1 MTCGHCL
8 VAFHGTWTVDRISNI
23 SSPIRSWSVYST
35 TCPNCKEPTIIIK
48 VKQPVYDAQAYMMR
62 HKGKAYTA
70 YPQSPRRAPIG
81 DAVHPA
87 FKEDYEEA
95 CAVLSVSPKASAAL
109 SRRVLQAILK
119 DQGYE
124 SSNLA
129 KQIDS
134 VLSETSPDKVLPAAI
149 RDTIDAVRTFG
160 NFAAHPITDKTSLQI
175 IDVEP
180 NEAEWCLDII
190 ETLFEHYYVRPAE
203 TRKKLGKLNEKMA
216 RAGKPSAKA

>member
-8 VAFHGTWTVDRISNI
+8 VAFYDVWTIDRINNI
-23 SSPIRSWSVYST
+23 SNSVTRWEVHST
-35 TCPNCKEPTIIIK
+35 TCPNCKEPT
-48 VKQPVYDAQAYMMR
+48 VKLKHTINASQSYAQSYSEKLHPVYP
-62 HKGKAYTA
+62 H
-70 YPQSPRRAPIG
+70 SPRRVPIG
-81 DAVHPA
+81 DAVPPA
-87 FKEDYEEA
+87 FKGDYEEA
-95 CAVLSVSPKASAAL
+95 CAVLSISPKASAAL

-129 KQIDS
+129 KQIES

>member
-8 VAFHGTWTVDRISNI
+8 IEFHDVWTVNEINISNTAHY
-23 SSPIRSWSVYST
+23 WEVCFT
-35 TCPNCKEPTIIIK
+35 TCPSCTKPTIK
-48 VKQPVYDAQAYMMR
+48 VKQTIYNAPPYRGETYPVYP
-62 HKGKAYTA
+62 H
-70 YPQSPRRAPIG
+70 SPRRAAIG
-81 DAVHPA
+81 DAAPPA
-87 FKEDYEEA
+87 LKENYEEA
-95 CAVLSVSPKASAAL
+95 CAVLSISPKASAAL
-109 SRRVLQAILK
+109 SRRVLQAMLK

-203 TRKKLGKLNEKMA
+203 IRKKLEKLNEKMA

>member
-1 MTCGHCL
+1 MKCGHCL
-8 VAFHGTWTVDRISNI
+8 VAFHDTWTVDRISNI

-35 TCPNCKEPTIIIK
+35 TCPNCKEPTITL
-48 VKQPVYDAQAYMMR
+48 KQLRDPSKAKTYPV
-62 HKGKAYTA
+62 H
-70 YPQSPRRAPIG
+70 PHSPRRAPIG
-81 DAVHPA
+81 DAVHPTL
-87 FKEDYEEA
+87 KEDYEEA
-95 CAVLSVSPKASAAL
+95 CAVLSISPKASAAL

-129 KQIDS
+129 KQIES

-203 TRKKLGKLNEKMA
+203 TRKKLEKLNEKMA

>member
-1 MTCGHCL
+1 MKCGHCL
-8 VAFHGTWTVDRISNI
+8 IEFHDVWTVNEINISNTAHY
-23 SSPIRSWSVYST
+23 WEMCFT
-35 TCPNCKEPTIIIK
+35 TYPSCAKPTIK
-48 VKQPVYDAQAYMMR
+48 VKQTIYNAPPYREETYPVYPY
-62 HKGKAYTA
+62 
-70 YPQSPRRAPIG
+70 SPRRAPIG
-81 DAVHPA
+81 DAAPPA
-87 FKEDYEEA
+87 LKEDYEEA
-95 CAVLSVSPKASAAL
+95 CDVLSISPKASAAL

-149 RDTIDAVRTFG
+149 RDTIEAVRTFG

-203 TRKKLGKLNEKMA
+203 IRKKLEKLNEKMA

>member
-8 VAFHGTWTVDRISNI
+8 VAFHDVWVVDGISNI
-23 SSPIRSWSVYST
+23 SSAIRSWSVYST
-35 TCPNCKEPTIIIK
+35 TCPNCKEPTITL
-48 VKQPVYDAQAYMMR
+48 KQLRAPSKAKTYPVYP
-62 HKGKAYTA
+62 H
-70 YPQSPRRAPIG
+70 SPRRAPIG
-81 DAVHPA
+81 DAVHPTL
-87 FKEDYEEA
+87 KEDYEEA
-95 CAVLSVSPKASAAL
+95 CDVLSISPKASAAL

-119 DQGYE
+119 GQGYE

>member
-35 TCPNCKEPTIIIK
+35 TCPNCKEPTITL
-48 VKQPVYDAQAYMMR
+48 KQLRGPSKAKTYPVYP
-62 HKGKAYTA
+62 H
-70 YPQSPRRAPIG
+70 SPRRAPIG
-81 DAVHPA
+81 DAVHPTL
-87 FKEDYEEA
+87 KEDYEEA
-95 CAVLSVSPKASAAL
+95 CDVLAISPKASAAL

-203 TRKKLGKLNEKMA
+203 IRKKLEKLNEKMA

>member
-8 VAFHGTWTVDRISNI
+8 VAFHDVWTIDRIHKI
-23 SSPIRSWSVYST
+23 SSSVTYWEVHST
-35 TCPNCKEPTIIIK
+35 TCPSCKEPTIKVNHIIDTRRRYDK
-48 VKQPVYDAQAYMMR
+48 KTYPVYPR
-62 HKGKAYTA
+62 
-70 YPQSPRRAPIG
+70 SPRRAPIE
-81 DAVHPA
+81 DAVPTT

-95 CAVLSVSPKASAAL
+95 CAALPISPKASAAL
-109 SRRVLQAILK
+109 SRRVLQAMLK
-119 DQGYE
+119 DRGYE

-129 KQIDS
+129 NQIES
-134 VLSETSPDKVLPAAI
+134 VLNETSPNKVLPAAI
-149 RDTIDAVRTFG
+149 KDTIDAVRNFG

-175 IDVEP
+175 IEVDP

-203 TRKKLGKLNEKMA
+203 ASKKLDALNAKLS